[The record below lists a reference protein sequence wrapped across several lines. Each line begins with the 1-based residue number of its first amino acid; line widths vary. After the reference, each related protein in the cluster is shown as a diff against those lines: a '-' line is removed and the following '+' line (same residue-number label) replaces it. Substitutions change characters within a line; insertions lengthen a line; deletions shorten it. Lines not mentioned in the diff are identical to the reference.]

1 MELLAA
7 EDVDELVE
15 DGDAELELLL
25 ATIVVV

>member
-1 MELLAA
+1 LELLAA